1 MKSIPKRERYYDA
14 FSGLFLFQGV
24 SSQTVRFA
32 FEEESCVCEEFSAN
46 EKIYAKTDF
55 KPRIGIV
62 LAGSL
67 KAEKPAGGGSGIV
80 LNLFGPGGVFGAAGL
95 FAENGG
101 YVSQITAVR
110 RSRILWIPQ
119 QLLQS
124 LFQREP
130 KIAEN
135 YIVYL
140 SGRIRFLNSR
150 IDAFTGAT
158 AQGRLASFL
167 LDLAAGSPAN
177 SRRVTLPCGMTR
189 LSEMLAIGRA
199 SLYRAF
205 HVLTEEKIIA
215 RSGKS
220 VELLDFDRL
229 KAGQF

>member
-14 FSGLFLFQGV
+14 FSKLFLFQGV
-24 SSQTVRFA
+24 GPETVRFA
-32 FEEESCVCEEFSAN
+32 FEQEDCVCGEFSAN
-46 EKIYAKTDF
+46 EKIYTKTDF
-55 KPRIGIV
+55 KPSIGLV
-62 LAGSL
+62 LSGSL
-67 KAEKPAGGGSGIV
+67 KAEKPAGGGPGIV
-80 LNLFGPGGVFGAAGL
+80 LNLFAPGGVFGAAGL
-95 FAENGG
+95 FAEGDG
-101 YVSQITAVR
+101 YVSEITAVR

-119 QLLQS
+119 RLLQS
-124 LFQREP
+124 LFQRDP

-167 LDLAAGSPAN
+167 LELSAGSPEN
-177 SRRVTLPCGMTR
+177 PCRVTLPCGMTR

-199 SLYRAF
+199 SLYRAVN
-205 HVLTEEKIIA
+205 VLTKEKIIA
-215 RSGKS
+215 RSGRS
-220 VELLDFDRL
+220 VELLDFERL